1 MKKFLLGIIF
11 VLLPEPWRA
20 DVPHADT
27 INWHEAAVASGA
39 VQIIISLYLYIVW
52 FIHSA
57 GSWAQAAVTAAA
69 KAHPEMSVGSGT
81 IGSLV
86 FTLIFLHPLTWILL
100 YFAYEGIV
108 RILNARARAPARGTL
123 LLRLID
129 RTIRYAKSGTWSDS
143 PKLVRGEVNRT
154 NEPHGLRIAS
164 CRAKEHWKYPLTIR
178 HQEEFFQVISEERG
192 PSFSARPYIY
202 LLRRLP
208 ANEIIKGL
216 EPYDPAAVLTE
227 ETPGFFGTV
236 FGEIRRLTAK

>member
-1 MKKFLLGIIF
+1 LKNFLLGIIF
-11 VLLPEPWRA
+11 VLLPDHWRA
-20 DVPHADT
+20 DLPHAGS
-27 INWHEAAVASGA
+27 INWREAAVASGA
-39 VQIIISLYLYIVW
+39 VQIIISLYLYTVW

-57 GSWAQAAVTAAA
+57 GSWAHAPVTATA
-69 KAHPEMSVGSGT
+69 KAQPEMSVGSAT

-108 RILNARARAPARGTL
+108 RIQNARARASTRGTL
-123 LLRLID
+123 PLRLID

-143 PKLVRGEVNRT
+143 PKLVCDEVSRT
-154 NEPHGLRIAS
+154 SGPHGLRIAS
-164 CRAKEHWKYPLTIR
+164 CRAKAHWKYPLSIR
-178 HQEEFFQVISEERG
+178 HQEEFFQVMGEERG

-202 LLRRLP
+202 LLRSLP

-216 EPYDPAAVLTE
+216 EPYDPAAVLAE

>member
-1 MKKFLLGIIF
+1 MF

-20 DVPHADT
+20 DLPHADT
-27 INWHEAAVASGA
+27 INWREAAVASGA

-57 GSWAQAAVTAAA
+57 GSWAHAAVTATA
-69 KAHPEMSVGSGT
+69 KAHPEMSIGAGT

-100 YFAYEGIV
+100 YFAYEGMV
-108 RILNARARAPARGTL
+108 RVWNARARAPARGTL
-123 LLRLID
+123 PLRLID

-143 PKLVRGEVNRT
+143 PKLVCDEVSRT
-154 NEPHGLRIAS
+154 TGPDALRIAS
-164 CRAKEHWKYPLTIR
+164 CRAKENWKYPLTIR
-178 HQEEFFQVISEERG
+178 HQEGFFQVMGEERG

-216 EPYDPAAVLTE
+216 EPYDPASVLTE
-227 ETPGFFGTV
+227 ATPGFFGTV